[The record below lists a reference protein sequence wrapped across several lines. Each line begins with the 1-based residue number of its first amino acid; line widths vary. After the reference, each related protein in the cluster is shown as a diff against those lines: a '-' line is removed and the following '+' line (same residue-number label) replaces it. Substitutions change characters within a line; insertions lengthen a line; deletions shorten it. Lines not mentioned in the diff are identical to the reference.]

1 MCEYGTGQANHGA
14 IDASKKIMFGNATD
28 LLVLE
33 VLSPYRLQDLGSE
46 E

>member
-1 MCEYGTGQANHGA
+1 
-14 IDASKKIMFGNATD
+14 MFGNATD

-46 E
+46 ESSRDLMGHGHCH